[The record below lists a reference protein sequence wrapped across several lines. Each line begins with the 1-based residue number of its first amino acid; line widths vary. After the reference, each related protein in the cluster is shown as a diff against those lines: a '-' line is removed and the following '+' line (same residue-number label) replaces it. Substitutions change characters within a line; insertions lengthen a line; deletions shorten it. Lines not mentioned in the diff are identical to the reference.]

1 MIPRRIAIIGLLLAC
16 SVTAGFA
23 QERRLPRRLAPGRYV
38 LSTACVRHQAL
49 TVNQV
54 ARPAFITGTTLLLG
68 MRVRAAEPQANA
80 LVEIAFREIARTITN
95 RGKTLAYNSTAADPQ
110 PSRLGR
116 LLAPLLEA
124 KIHASLTPAGRVAEV
139 RGLDAI
145 WDAQALK
152 NKDSDMA
159 KWVNQIK
166 AEMGNEMIGDLLD
179 QIGRV
184 LPAGPVR
191 VGQSWL
197 GQMKFR
203 LPYVGEKKRSQ
214 KVVFRKIETRGGGAV
229 AVLDLGETITDRTV
243 STVQVQPMPLTIQ
256 RMEVAQ
262 TGQLRIGL
270 ASVSPVDLV
279 LKRHSTLTMSGN
291 HPTQGPVAVQL
302 RHTWSTRLTLRR
314 ETDPAPKTE

>member
-1 MIPRRIAIIGLLLAC
+1 MTSARRQ
-16 SVTAGFA
+16 V
-23 QERRLPRRLAPGRYV
+23 
-38 LSTACVRHQAL
+38 L

-54 ARPAFITGTTLLLG
+54 AKPALVAGKTLLLAVH
-68 MRVRAAEPQANA
+68 VRAAEPQANA
-80 LVEIAFREIARTITN
+80 LVEIAFRRIAHTITN
-95 RGKTLAYNSTAADPQ
+95 RRKKLAYDSGAADPQ

-116 LLAPLLEA
+116 LFEPLLKA
-124 KIHASLTPAGRVAEV
+124 KIYASLTPAGRVAQV

-152 NKDSDMA
+152 SKDSDLA
-159 KWVNQIK
+159 KWINQIK

-214 KVVFRKIETRGGGAV
+214 KVVFRKIETGGGSAV
-229 AVLDLGETITDRTV
+229 AVLDLGETFTDRTV
-243 STVQVQPMPLTIQ
+243 STVQVQPMPLTVQ

-270 ASVSPVDLV
+270 ASVSPVNLV
-279 LKRHSTLTMSGN
+279 LNRVSTLTMSGN

-302 RHTWSTRLTLRR
+302 KHTWSTRLILRR
-314 ETDPAPKTE
+314 DTDPGPKTE